1 MERVFE
7 GTSSRE
13 NAVAHDKA
21 THSDEVEKLV
31 EIIKDI
37 KVAMLTTH
45 VPDGLESRPLSVT
58 EVGSDADV
66 WFFTTASSDVA
77 KQVSKDQE
85 ANAAFSNDKCWVSL
99 SGKAKLVTDV
109 AKKKELWNSA
119 VAAFS
124 SHEPESP
131 ELVLIQLESDSA
143 QYWENPGGVLSLAT
157 SWVKG
162 KVTGE
167 PARPGDS
174 ATVDL

>member
-1 MERVFE
+1 M
-7 GTSSRE
+7 
-13 NAVAHDKA
+13 AHDKA
-21 THSDEVEKLV
+21 THTDDVEKLV
-31 EIIKDI
+31 EIIKDTKI
-37 KVAMLTTH
+37 AMLTTH
-45 VPDGLESRPLSVT
+45 GPDGLESRPLSVT

-66 WFFTTASSDVA
+66 WFFTAASSDVA
-77 KQVSKDQE
+77 EQVSKDPE
-85 ANAAFSNDKCWVSL
+85 VNAAFSDDKRWVSL

-119 VAAFS
+119 VATFF

-131 ELVLIQLESDSA
+131 EIVLIQMESDSA

-174 ATVDL
+174 ATLDL